1 VARQARL
8 VELSDT
14 VGTFHLGADDARHSA
29 ACVDHAIFRKRRGGA
44 GKLELLHRRR
54 RRECGQQHLEKAALQ
69 FAVKDC
75 TVDTPIDLPKGS
87 RNSDQRV
94 LDVLSFR
101 RPATGLVTVFL
112 ISAQTNLSAGGSSY
126 LNSDPEASCFV
137 QWYGKT
143 EANGRAL
150 AHELGHLLGLDH
162 VKVDYSNERRAAK
175 QIGNLM
181 VEGLTTGTDLAP
193 DQIQSAKASKLAKK
207 FGA

>member
-1 VARQARL
+1 MPAIPMHVLITPFSEKGEAETASWTCSY
-8 VELSDT
+8 V
-14 VGTFHLGADDARHSA
+14 VDAVNA
-29 ACVDHAIFRKRRGGA
+29 ANVIWK
-44 GKLELLHRRR
+44 
-54 RRECGQQHLEKAALQ
+54 KAALQ

-87 RNSDQRV
+87 RDNDQRV

-112 ISAQTNLSAGGSSY
+112 ISAQTNLTAGGSSY

-162 VKVDYSNERRAAK
+162 VKVNYSDERSAAR

-181 VEGLTTGTDLAP
+181 VEGLTMGTDLAP
-193 DQIQSAKASKLAKK
+193 GQIQSAKGSKLAKK